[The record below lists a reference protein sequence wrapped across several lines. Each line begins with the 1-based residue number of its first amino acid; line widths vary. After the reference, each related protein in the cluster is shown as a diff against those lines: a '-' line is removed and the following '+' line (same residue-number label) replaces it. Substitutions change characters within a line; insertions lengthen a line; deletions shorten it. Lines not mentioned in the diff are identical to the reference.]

1 MRKIWIVLLLALCCA
16 SLTIGCAQKND
27 SSTSDSSSGGN
38 AAFVNIIDSAVTL
51 DCFDDYSLIAE
62 SSAEGAVLWSSS
74 DPSVVSVDENGL
86 ISSGIKLGTAKI
98 TARVGDV
105 SDECAVTVLLKNGIP
120 EMRSENRVFVSEN
133 ESYEIPFTVYYNG
146 NDISEY
152 LSFGLNPVGG
162 DNNVATASINAN
174 VVTFNGVSEG
184 VSAFVVYTY
193 AFDRL
198 YAEKV
203 DVTVFNTDIAYIV
216 NGAVNSQ
223 LQLRSDNECFTSD
236 IEVYYKNERVSDET
250 LDWTIANEYIVSIG
264 SNGKLVGNM
273 EGVTT
278 ISAEYRGE
286 TIGVEV
292 KVIKDRENITVSQ
305 EKPLDVNLDIN
316 ISVDTVNKT
325 RTYAANE
332 TNTVSLKVGNNTD
345 AGIVVRGYVDGE
357 ALNVEGFSFANGVV
371 SIPTKAFGSKLYGE
385 KTLVLEVEDSDVV
398 RIYTLNVLLITKI
411 PTSLNAFQTAIVI
424 RWPGDRITGYY
435 VLDRDIDFSSYE
447 ISVYATDW
455 NWDNGFRGTLDGR
468 NYSLL
473 NMRSVMYGITAQIGE
488 GGVFK
493 NLKMPNFKYNGTN
506 TTLFARGAAGATFEN
521 IEITL
526 NADSSCDASTNIK
539 DAGLLISHDMRRNT
553 FRNITINAA
562 GKDLQKIFGGTG
574 NEKGSCIY
582 ENVTIRAKSV
592 QYYEND
598 EKTAPNGVTI
608 ITTN

>member
-1 MRKIWIVLLLALCCA
+1 MRKIWVVLLLALCCA
-16 SLTIGCAQKND
+16 SLTIGCNKKTD
-27 SSTSDSSSGGN
+27 SSASNSSSGGSG
-38 AAFVNIIDSAVTL
+38 AFVNIIDSAVTL
-51 DCFDDYSLIAE
+51 DCFDNYSLTAE
-62 SSAEGAVLWSSS
+62 SLADGAVLWSSS
-74 DPSVVSVDENGL
+74 DPSVVSVDENGS

-98 TARVGDV
+98 TARVGNV
-105 SDECAVTVLLKNGIP
+105 SDECTVTVLLKNGIP
-120 EMRSENRVFVSEN
+120 EMRSVNRVFVSEN
-133 ESYEIPFTVYYNG
+133 GSYEIPFNVYYNG

-152 LSFGLNPVGG
+152 LSFDLNSADG
-162 DNNVATASINAN
+162 DDNVATASINAN

-184 VSAFVVYTY
+184 ESAFVVYTY

-203 DVTVFNTDIAYIV
+203 DVTVCNTDIAYVV

-250 LDWTIANEYIVSIG
+250 LDWAVGSEYIASID

-278 ISAEYRGE
+278 ISTEYRGE
-286 TIGVEV
+286 TISVDV

-316 ISVDTVNKT
+316 ISVDTAKKI
-325 RTYAANE
+325 RTYAVNE
-332 TNTVSLKVGNNTD
+332 TNAVSLEVGNNTD
-345 AGIVVRGYVDGE
+345 GGIVVRGYVDGE

-371 SIPTKAFGSKLYGE
+371 SIPTKAFGTKLYGE
-385 KTLVLEVEDSDVV
+385 KTLVLEVEDSNVV

-411 PTSLNAFQTAIVI
+411 PTSLNAFQAAIVI
-424 RWPGDRITGYY
+424 RWQGDRITGYY
-435 VLDRDIDFSSYE
+435 VLDRNIDFNSYE
-447 ISVYATDW
+447 ISEWATDW

-473 NMRSVMYGITAQIGE
+473 NMRSVTYGITAQIGE

-493 NLKMPNFKYNGTN
+493 NLKMPSLTYNGGN

-526 NADSSCDASTNIK
+526 TAESTCATSSNVNEV
-539 DAGLLISHDMRRNT
+539 GLLVSHDMRRCT

-574 NEKGSCIY
+574 QEKGSCIY

-592 QYYEND
+592 KYYEND
-598 EKTAPNGVTI
+598 VKTAPKGVTV
-608 ITTN
+608 ITTD